1 MHTENQRPNRLANE
15 KSPYLKQH
23 QYNPVD
29 WYPWGEEAFNKA
41 KSENKPVFLSVGYS
55 TCHWCHVM
63 EHESFSDAEV
73 AKLMNEVFVPIKVDR
88 EERPDVDQIY
98 MTVCQIMTG
107 SGGWPLTVLMTPE
120 GKPFFAGTYFPK
132 DKRGDRPG
140 IKDVIIRTKEV
151 WAKHKSDLTEQAEEI
166 TAQLN
171 SVNYKAGTDSINQ
184 GVFRKGFYEL
194 ASSYD
199 ELNGGFGNRPKFPIP
214 HNFMFLL
221 RYGIRNNAPEAI
233 DMVANTLNSM
243 RKGGIWDHAGGGYHR
258 YSTDSEWLVPHFEK
272 MLYDEAL
279 ICIANIETYQV
290 TGDVTFKQTAE
301 DILNYLTRDMLD
313 SGGGF
318 YSAEDADS
326 EGEEGKFYLW
336 GIDEIRQLLI
346 GDVEFFCDVFNIKEK
361 GNYFDEVKGSLTGKN
376 ILHRIKSISQIA
388 DDFGISESVAT
399 ERINK
404 SLKKLFDARNGRI
417 RPHLDNKILTDW
429 NGLTITAFSKA
440 ASAFGE
446 KKYADTAS
454 KAIEFIRMNM
464 KNDDFTL
471 LHRYLEGSAG
481 IDGMIDD
488 YAFTMLGLL
497 EFYEYSGEAEYLE
510 LAENICNKFIELFA
524 DENGGFFFT
533 SSTAEKLIAR
543 KKEIYDGAMPAGN
556 SVMIDVLTRLY
567 GYTHYAKY
575 YDIAEKSVRA
585 FATAINNVPSAYT
598 YLLAGL
604 DRFRNGSLDLVIL
617 AGNNEETAKQLKDDI
632 RKNFNPNIILKM
644 IHPNSN
650 ISKLPEYM
658 QNMVAVNNEITAY
671 ICSGTACSEPVS
683 GIEKIRKVLKE
694 NHGIRL

>member
-1 MHTENQRPNRLANE
+1 MQTENQRTNRLANE

-23 QYNPVD
+23 QHNPVD

-41 KSENKPVFLSVGYS
+41 KRENKPVFLSVGYS

-63 EHESFSDAEV
+63 EHESFSDAVV

-151 WAKHKSDLTEQAEEI
+151 WAKHKSDLTEQADEI

-171 SVNYKAGTDSINQ
+171 SVNYKAGTDTINQ

-243 RKGGIWDHAGGGYHR
+243 RKGGIWDHAGGGFHR

-279 ICIANIETYQV
+279 ICIAYIETYQV
-290 TGDVTFKQTAE
+290 TGDVAFKETAE

-399 ERINK
+399 ERINN
-404 SLKKLFDARNGRI
+404 SLKKLFDARIGRI

-429 NGLTITAFSKA
+429 NGLTITAFAKA

-446 KKYADTAS
+446 QKYADIAS
-454 KAIEFIRMNM
+454 RAIEFIKSNM
-464 KNDDFTL
+464 VNDDFTL
-471 LHRYLEGSAG
+471 LHRYLDGSAG
-481 IDGMIDD
+481 IEGMIDD
-488 YAFTMLGLL
+488 YSCTLLGLL

-567 GYTHYAKY
+567 GYTHNAKY

-598 YLLAGL
+598 YLLSGL
-604 DRFRNGSLDLVIL
+604 DRFQNGSLDIVIL
-617 AGNNEETAKQLKDDI
+617 PADNYDATMELQNDI
-632 RKNFNPNIILKM
+632 RRNFNPNIIF
-644 IHPNSN
+644 IIINSKFDN
-650 ISKLPEYM
+650 SKLPEFM
-658 QNMVAVNNEITAY
+658 QNMVALNNEITAY

-683 GIEKIRKVLKE
+683 GIGNIRKILKE